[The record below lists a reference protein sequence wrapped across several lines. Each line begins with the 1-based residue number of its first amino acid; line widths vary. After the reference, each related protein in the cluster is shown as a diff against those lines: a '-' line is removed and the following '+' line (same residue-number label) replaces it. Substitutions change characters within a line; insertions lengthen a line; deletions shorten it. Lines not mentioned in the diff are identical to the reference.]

1 MKKYPERLVI
11 TIYNR
16 TGNLSSQ
23 YRAHLMNVELC
34 ENYCNFYGTNTYDG
48 FSIMNAE
55 NSGRKQPHPGQFKKG
70 QSGNPAG
77 KPLGARNH
85 TTRAVLELLDG
96 EAESLT
102 RKAVEMALAGD
113 TTALRLCLER
123 LAPPAKDK
131 AITVALP
138 ALAGPADAS
147 AAMSAV
153 VGAMAAGEIT
163 PSEAAAIAG
172 VVETYRRTIEAVEI
186 DARLAALE
194 ARVR

>member
-1 MKKYPERLVI
+1 
-11 TIYNR
+11 
-16 TGNLSSQ
+16 
-23 YRAHLMNVELC
+23 
-34 ENYCNFYGTNTYDG
+34 
-48 FSIMNAE
+48 MNAE
-55 NSGRKQPHPGQFKKG
+55 NSLRKQRGRPFSKG

-85 TTRAVLELLDG
+85 STRAVLELLDG
-96 EAESLT
+96 EAEVLT

-172 VVETYRRTIEAVEI
+172 VVETYRRTIETVEI